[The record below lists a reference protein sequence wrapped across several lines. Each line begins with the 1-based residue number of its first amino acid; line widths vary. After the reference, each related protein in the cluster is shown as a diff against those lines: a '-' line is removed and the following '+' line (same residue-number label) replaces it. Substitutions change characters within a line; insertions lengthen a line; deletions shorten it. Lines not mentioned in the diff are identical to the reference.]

1 MHIVI
6 AGNIGSGKSTLT
18 RMLSKHYGWTPRYES
33 VDHNPYLEDYYRDI
47 HRWSFNLE
55 VYFLKERFR
64 DLLAIA
70 QEQGTII
77 QDRSIFEGVYVFMAN
92 NKAMGHLSD
101 RDYNTYMELFDQ
113 MLTIVKL
120 PDLMI
125 YLRASVSHLV
135 ENIQKRGRDYEQ
147 TMQLEYLENLNKR
160 YEDFIYNQYKG
171 RVMVVEKD
179 MVDFEKN
186 PEDFATI
193 TNRIDGLLYG
203 LFPSE

>member
-1 MHIVI
+1 
-6 AGNIGSGKSTLT
+6 
-18 RMLSKHYGWTPRYES
+18 
-33 VDHNPYLEDYYRDI
+33 
-47 HRWSFNLE
+47 
-55 VYFLKERFR
+55 
-64 DLLAIA
+64 
-70 QEQGTII
+70 
-77 QDRSIFEGVYVFMAN
+77 
-92 NKAMGHLSD
+92 MGHLSD